1 MHSYLVFINTPS
13 TAPLFG
19 EDGLNT
25 NRKIRLL
32 AKVKA
37 NNSSS
42 ACDKASKRLDV
53 PYNKIK
59 ALLVKYED
67 GHTLMESHKKAKQ

>member
-1 MHSYLVFINTPS
+1 MKHTYLVFIETPS

-25 NRKIRLL
+25 NRKLRVL

-42 ACDKASKRLDV
+42 ACDKASKKLDV
-53 PYNKIK
+53 SYSKLK
-59 ALLVKYED
+59 ACLFKTND
-67 GHTLMESHKKAKQ
+67 GHMSMEKHMS